1 MALPGL
7 ALPELPPLLRLDTLP
22 PWPWDILDPTAPPTL
37 GWSAIA
43 WGEGWTGYPG
53 LPDGWRGLTQPNGP
67 RAGQPF
73 RFTQRQRTFL
83 CWFYALDA
91 DAQWIFDAGVRRLAK
106 GAGKSP
112 FAGEMSLGEFLAP
125 VRLATFRRGAP
136 GGVEARTVDMA
147 LVQIAAT
154 AESQTANTMRH
165 VRAFAPRKSY
175 VADFYNLD
183 VGKTVYY
190 GLPEKTLEV
199 ITSSATAAE
208 GAESSFIV
216 KDELEHWRP
225 TNGGPELSATLDDNL
240 AKSGA
245 RSLGTANAW
254 VPGQES
260 VAENEYRAWVLQE
273 EGATIGDTRILY
285 DAVIAPPDTDMAD
298 PKSLQEALEFVYADC
313 DWKKPHEIDPA
324 TGWLRPVPGSK
335 PDVRPIMRRIY
346 NVASSPDDSQRK
358 YLNRPVAP
366 QAAWIDP
373 AAWALMYDPTR
384 VVADREPIVAFFDGS
399 KSRDATGIVGC
410 TLEDGH
416 VFVIGAWESPTNSS
430 SSQYV
435 VPVHE
440 VDATVARMYRTW
452 DVRAFFGDVHEWESF
467 VKLDWPKL
475 AKELGIEFTIEAAAA
490 EGWPIAWDMRTG
502 SHQARF
508 TKATELCRSEI
519 EGGSFTHDGNPVL
532 ARHMANA
539 REREN
544 RNGTTI
550 GKESRDSPLKIDLAV
565 CTIGARMVRQLVL
578 VATASKSPPK
588 SKTLN
593 RS

>member
-1 MALPGL
+1 MAPK
-7 ALPELPPLLRLDTLP
+7 R
-22 PWPWDILDPTAPPTL
+22 
-37 GWSAIA
+37 
-43 WGEGWTGYPG
+43 
-53 LPDGWRGLTQPNGP
+53 
-67 RAGQPF
+67 
-73 RFTQRQRTFL
+73 
-83 CWFYALDA
+83 
-91 DAQWIFDAGVRRLAK
+91 
-106 GAGKSP
+106 
-112 FAGEMSLGEFLAP
+112 
-125 VRLATFRRGAP
+125 
-136 GGVEARTVDMA
+136 
-147 LVQIAAT
+147 
-154 AESQTANTMRH
+154 
-165 VRAFAPRKSY
+165 SY
-175 VADFYNLD
+175 VAEFYRLD
-183 VGKTVYY
+183 PGKTQYY
-190 GLPEKTLEV
+190 ALPEKTLEQC
-199 ITSSATAAE
+199 TSSATSAE
-208 GAESSFIV
+208 GAESTFVV
-216 KDELEHWRP
+216 KDELEHWRAS
-225 TNGGPELSATLDDNL
+225 NGGIELASTLDDNL

-245 RSLGTANAW
+245 RALGTCNAW
-254 VPGQES
+254 IPGQES
-260 VAENEYRAWVLQE
+260 VAENDYRAWVLQE

-285 DAVIAPPDTDMAD
+285 DAVIAPPDTNMAD
-298 PKSLQEALEFVYADC
+298 PRSLREALEVIYADC
-313 DWKKPHEIDPA
+313 SWKKPHEVDSD
-324 TGWLRPVPGSK
+324 GFLRPIPGSK

-366 QAAWIDP
+366 QAAWVDP

-384 VVADREPIVAFFDGS
+384 VVVDREPIVAFFDGS

-410 TLEDGH
+410 TLQDGH
-416 VFVIGAWESPTNSS
+416 VFVIGAWESPLNSS

-440 VDATVARMYRTW
+440 VDAAVARMLRTW

-475 AKELGIEFTIEAAAA
+475 AKEQDITFAVEAAAV

-508 TKATELCRSEI
+508 TKATELCRSEV
-519 EGGSFTHDGNPVL
+519 EGGSFTHDGNSVL

-578 VATASKSPPK
+578 VAEAAKPPPK